1 MDAQKLLLVDLY
13 AQFSIGI
20 NTQLWVSPV
29 FSCCLV
35 GVRKTAHARHDAEHV
50 VVERID
56 ANLRRA
62 VTRDRVERDRE
73 LERRLVDT
81 GEVTRAGRLVL
92 LGAESE
98 RVDVDT
104 RGRRA
109 AVVLV
114 RLNLVEVRALTL
126 REAILAVELELGN
139 LNRVLA
145 LAANTRVKDHLG
157 EEVVDTRVEV
167 RLLAVREA
175 VGVDISRTER
185 VSTREGTAARDEVG
199 GDRAAKRRR

>member
-1 MDAQKLLLVDLY
+1 MTY
-13 AQFSIGI
+13 I
-20 NTQLWVSPV
+20 
-29 FSCCLV
+29 SCSRLKGEGLV

-81 GEVTRAGRLVL
+81 REVTRAGRLVL

-114 RLNLVEVRALTL
+114 RLDLVEV
-126 REAILAVELELGN
+126 
-139 LNRVLA
+139 
-145 LAANTRVKDHLG
+145 
-157 EEVVDTRVEV
+157 
-167 RLLAVREA
+167 
-175 VGVDISRTER
+175 
-185 VSTREGTAARDEVG
+185 
-199 GDRAAKRRR
+199 